1 MGKLMFFIIIAL
13 VFFWAVCN
21 TLRKIQEQQKQDGCE
36 ELPSS
41 TAASTEESM
50 VRCAHCSVHLPR
62 SESIT
67 SQGKFFCSDEH
78 RRIHLQ

>member
-1 MGKLMFFIIIAL
+1 MFFIIIAL
-13 VFFWAVCN
+13 VFFWAVRK
-21 TLRKIQEQQKQDGCE
+21 TLRKIQDQQKQTDRE

-41 TAASTEESM
+41 GVEETM

-67 SQGKFFCSDEH
+67 SQGEFFCSDEH
-78 RRIHLQ
+78 RRTHLQ

>member
-1 MGKLMFFIIIAL
+1 MGKLMFFIIIML
-13 VFFWAVCN
+13 FFFWAVRK
-21 TLRKIQEQQKQDGCE
+21 TLRNMQDQQKQAERE

-41 TAASTEESM
+41 GGEENM

-67 SQGKFFCSDEH
+67 SRGEFFCSDEH